1 MAGEELN
8 IEPIRKG
15 RVYLAMWGY
24 LDDRAKCDWVLGR
37 FRIKLPPIGRLPE
50 FRARVVSDTGGNNF
64 WVLLPA
70 TEQYYAVKGTCLK
83 QFLRE
88 VLFLF
93 GEGESGM
100 FLYTNDDLVYRTC
113 LLWIGGKVKNAE
125 FLDRMAELI
134 KERKTKEARA
144 LLIAKEL

>member
-1 MAGEELN
+1 MKGELN

-15 RVYLAMWGY
+15 KVYLSMWTF
-24 LDDRAKCDWVLGR
+24 LDDRAKCNWVLGR
-37 FRIKLPPIGRLPE
+37 FRIKLPPIGGLPE
-50 FRARVVSDTGGNNF
+50 FRARVVVDAFGDGC

-70 TEQYYAVKGTCLK
+70 TEEYHRVEGTRLK

-93 GEGESGM
+93 DEGESGE

-113 LLWIGGKVKNAE
+113 LLWIGGKVKSAE
-125 FLDRMAELI
+125 FLDRMAELLLAG
-134 KERKTKEARA
+134 KREKARA

>member
-15 RVYLAMWGY
+15 RVYLAMRGY

-50 FRARVVSDTGGNNF
+50 FRARVVTDVPGDGS

-70 TEQYYAVKGTCLK
+70 TEEYHRVEGTRLK

-93 GEGESGM
+93 DEGESGM

-113 LLWIGGKVKNAE
+113 LLWIGGRVKNAD